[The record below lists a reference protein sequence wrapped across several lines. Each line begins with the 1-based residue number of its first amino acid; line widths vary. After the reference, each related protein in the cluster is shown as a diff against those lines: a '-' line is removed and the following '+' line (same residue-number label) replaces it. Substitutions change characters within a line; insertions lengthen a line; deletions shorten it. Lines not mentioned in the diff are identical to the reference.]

1 MGELNFGRVKPTFM
15 IIGAQKCGTTSLHK
29 YLLQHPR
36 LISPEKKEL
45 HFFDKMGNEAIS
57 NYNRQFP
64 VRFFSNQL
72 SFESTPSY
80 LYYPDAAKRIYEYNP
95 KMKFIVLLRNPVKRA
110 YSAWNMFKNHA
121 KLPEKVKIYKE
132 NGEKESSNKLYEF
145 FYKNDFPSFEEWMEY
160 EIGNILQTSVLEPSI
175 IKRGYYKKQIEIWF
189 SYFSKEQFLFI
200 DSSELKKEPLKI
212 LNNISDFLGIDDF
225 DGSKLNLEIK
235 HKSEYEAPI
244 NDETYRYLLAHYQ
257 NKNEG
262 LEKLIDLKLDWLE
275 N

>member
-45 HFFDKMGNEAIS
+45 HFFDKMGKEAIS

-80 LYYPDAAKRIYEYNP
+80 LYYPLAAKRIFEYNP
-95 KMKFIVLLRNPVKRA
+95 KLKFIVLLRNPVERA
-110 YSAWNMFKNHA
+110 YSAWNMFRKHA
-121 KLPEKVKIYKE
+121 GLPEKIKVYKK
-132 NGEKESSNKLYEF
+132 NSEKESSNRLYDF
-145 FYKNDFPSFEEWMEY
+145 FYKNDFPSFETWMEM
-160 EIGNILQTSVLEPSI
+160 ELSETFIAKLLEPSI
-175 IKRGYYKKQIEIWF
+175 IKRGYYKKQIENWF

-225 DGSKLNLEIK
+225 EGSKLNLEIK